1 MSAQTSARMFQSSGA
16 EYGMFGHFPELLL
29 ILLVGLL
36 VFGPEKLPEIAANA
50 GKMLRE
56 VRQAYET
63 TMHPVTE
70 PEPDD
75 FTQYYYESL
84 ARSGETVPEAA
95 ADDQHLEIWP
105 GIGGTEGVE
114 MAVGEGEVPTVE
126 LHEGGEPGPMADA
139 EPPPGSTSAKPSR

>member
-1 MSAQTSARMFQSSGA
+1 
-16 EYGMFGHFPELLL
+16 MFGHFPELLL

-84 ARSGETVPEAA
+84 ARSGETVPEVA
-95 ADDQHLEIWP
+95 ADDQHLDLWP
-105 GIGGTEGVE
+105 GIGGTESVE
-114 MAVGEGEVPTVE
+114 MAMGEGEV
-126 LHEGGEPGPMADA
+126 HAGEVHGAGEHGPAADA
-139 EPPPGSTSAKPSR
+139 EPPAGSASA